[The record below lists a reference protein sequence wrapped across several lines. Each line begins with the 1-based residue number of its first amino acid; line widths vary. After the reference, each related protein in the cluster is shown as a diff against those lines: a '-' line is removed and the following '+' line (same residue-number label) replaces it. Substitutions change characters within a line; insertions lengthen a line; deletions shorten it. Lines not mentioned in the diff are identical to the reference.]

1 MTQQLVAGVLLTGV
15 VGLIWVMALALL
27 SEGHI
32 TPKRRQ
38 LRVSSQPTGR
48 PTV

>member
-1 MTQQLVAGVLLTGV
+1 MTQELVAGVLLTGV

-27 SEGHI
+27 SGDHV
-32 TPKRRQ
+32 TPKRRE
-38 LRVSSQPTGR
+38 LRVSSEPTGR